1 MKKAMMNW
9 ADKMMMVAN
18 KTVKRYETACQ
29 QEKDMLP
36 AKKNMLYGH
45 YLKDM
50 DDAL

>member
-9 ADKMMMVAN
+9 ADKMMMKAH
-18 KTVKRYETACQ
+18 KTVKRYEIVCQ
-29 QEKDMLP
+29 QEQDMPL

-50 DDAL
+50 DEAI

>member
-9 ADKMMMVAN
+9 ADKMMMMAH
-18 KTVKRYETACQ
+18 KAVKRYQEACQ
-29 QEKDMLP
+29 QEKDMSP
-36 AKKNMLYGH
+36 AKKNMLYGQ